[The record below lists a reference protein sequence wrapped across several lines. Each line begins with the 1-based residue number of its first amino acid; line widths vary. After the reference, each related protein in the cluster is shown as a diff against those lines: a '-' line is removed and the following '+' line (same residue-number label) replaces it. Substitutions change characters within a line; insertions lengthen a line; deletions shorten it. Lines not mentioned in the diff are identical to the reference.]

1 MERVVLTSLKEK
13 EILLK
18 EIHHR
23 VKNNLQIIASLL
35 SLQAR
40 YVTDENVLN
49 VLKDSQ
55 NRITTM
61 ALVHERLYRSENL
74 SEIALSDYLKFLVDS
89 LFRSY
94 GVNPQQIRMAL
105 NTGDVKAD
113 INSAIPIGLI
123 INELVSNSLKHAF
136 PEGKTG
142 DLTITIRQDKNAMV
156 MIVHDSGP
164 GIPAAFDW
172 RNAKSLGSTAGDP
185 PCGPVAGRN

>member
-1 MERVVLTSLKEK
+1 
-13 EILLK
+13 
-18 EIHHR
+18 
-23 VKNNLQIIASLL
+23 
-35 SLQAR
+35 
-40 YVTDENVLN
+40 
-49 VLKDSQ
+49 
-55 NRITTM
+55 M

-172 RNAKSLGSTAGDP
+172 RNAKSLGLRLVILLVDQLQGVIELDRSHGTTFTITIP
-185 PCGPVAGRN
+185 QKNRNCVIIMMQLPECVPWIKRSDWRV